1 MKIFHVMV
9 LQISLPRIKIDFV
22 QIGQTNHLF
31 YYFLFEKVSFAKEVC
46 SRGAKSK
53 VFISVIL
60 QLRVDRM

>member
-1 MKIFHVMV
+1 MV

-53 VFISVIL
+53 VFFL
-60 QLRVDRM
+60 